1 LRHLQEG
8 AEPAV
13 RIDRKKLTVVSDTPT
28 EPVPMAQMGSGQN
41 WLWCHLLAHL
51 ALHKWFVE
59 KGRPVPR
66 FLILD
71 QPTQVYY
78 PAEETRAGRWTA

>member
-1 LRHLQEG
+1 M
-8 AEPAV
+8 
-13 RIDRKKLTVVSDTPT
+13 VSDTPT